1 MMIMMTMMGRD
12 DDEMMMMM
20 LHDDDADNDDG
31 ACSGIGI
38 AILSLKK
45 NTGTGGRAWGIK
57 SPSTTTRVTP
67 NLYTFQKRLK
77 RADWPWNCTRKD
89 AFQLFS

>member
-1 MMIMMTMMGRD
+1 
-12 DDEMMMMM
+12 MMMMM

-45 NTGTGGRAWGIK
+45 TPAPGGRAWGIK
-57 SPSTTTRVTP
+57 SPSTTTRVTQP
-67 NLYTFQKRLK
+67 IHFSKKAKKSRLALELHQKRCFPVIFLNIV
-77 RADWPWNCTRKD
+77 RFRLGCW
-89 AFQLFS
+89 

>member
-12 DDEMMMMM
+12 DDQMMMMM
-20 LHDDDADNDDG
+20 LHDDDDDNDDG

-57 SPSTTTRVTP
+57 SPSTTTRVTQP
-67 NLYTFQKRLK
+67 LH
-77 RADWPWNCTRKD
+77 
-89 AFQLFS
+89 FSKKAKKS

>member
-1 MMIMMTMMGRD
+1 MMMMMIMGRD
-12 DDEMMMMM
+12 EDKMMMMM
-20 LHDDDADNDDG
+20 LHDDDDDDDDG

-57 SPSTTTRVTP
+57 SPSTTTRVTQP
-67 NLYTFQKRLK
+67 LH
-77 RADWPWNCTRKD
+77 
-89 AFQLFS
+89 FSKKAKKS

>member
-1 MMIMMTMMGRD
+1 
-12 DDEMMMMM
+12 MMM

-45 NTGTGGRAWGIK
+45 NTGTGGESMGDKI
-57 SPSTTTRVTP
+57 SFNYHPCHPTLT
-67 NLYTFQKRLK
+67 
-77 RADWPWNCTRKD
+77 
-89 AFQLFS
+89 LFKKG

>member
-1 MMIMMTMMGRD
+1 MIMRMMGRD

-20 LHDDDADNDDG
+20 ILHDNDDDDDDG

-57 SPSTTTRVTP
+57 SPSTTTSVTQP
-67 NLYTFQKRLK
+67 IH
-77 RADWPWNCTRKD
+77 
-89 AFQLFS
+89 FSKKAKKS

>member
-1 MMIMMTMMGRD
+1 
-12 DDEMMMMM
+12 MMMMM

-45 NTGTGGRAWGIK
+45 NTDTRWESMGDKI
-57 SPSTTTRVTP
+57 SFNYHQCHTT
-67 NLYTFQKRLK
+67 YTFFKK
-77 RADWPWNCTRKD
+77 G
-89 AFQLFS
+89 